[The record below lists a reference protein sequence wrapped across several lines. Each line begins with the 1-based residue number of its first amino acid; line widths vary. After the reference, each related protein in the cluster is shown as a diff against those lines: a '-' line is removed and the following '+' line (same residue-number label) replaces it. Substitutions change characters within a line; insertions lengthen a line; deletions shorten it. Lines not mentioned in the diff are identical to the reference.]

1 MIKKEVPMQHPRSA
15 TIRSDP
21 RQGGI
26 ISGLLFAGMMVF
38 LMMLVTG
45 AIVTRTVRVRT
56 ADGEH
61 RTNVAIDTPA
71 GRFHIRAGNHMS
83 GSVDGIPVY
92 PGAFS
97 AKDGGVNFE
106 WTSKDGDSDK
116 DLNIVGGEFRTKDSV
131 SQVAEFY
138 RRQLPSLMIV
148 SRHND
153 YVRLEYK
160 DGGFRRIISIEEHH
174 GETRIGVASIADRAS
189 N

>member
-1 MIKKEVPMQHPRSA
+1 MQHPDS
-15 TIRSDP
+15 

-38 LMMLVTG
+38 LIMLLAGV
-45 AIVTRTVRVRT
+45 IVTRTVRVHT
-56 ADGEH
+56 VDGEH

-71 GRFHIRAGNHMS
+71 GRFNIRAGNHMS
-83 GSVDGIPVY
+83 AGMDGIPVY
-92 PGAFS
+92 PGAFR

-116 DLNIVGGEFRTKDSV
+116 SVSLIGGEFRTRDSV
-131 SQVAEFY
+131 SQVVEFY

-153 YVRLEYK
+153 DVRLEYK
-160 DGGFRRIISIEEHH
+160 DGGFRRIISIEERD
-174 GETRIGVASIADRAS
+174 GETHIGVASIGDRAS

>member
-1 MIKKEVPMQHPRSA
+1 MRHPDSRH
-15 TIRSDP
+15 
-21 RQGGI
+21 GGI
-26 ISGLLFAGMMVF
+26 VSVVLFAGMMLF
-38 LMMLVTG
+38 LLMLVTG
-45 AIVTRTVRVRT
+45 SIVTRTVRVHT

-83 GSVDGIPVY
+83 GSMDGIPVY

-97 AKDGGVNFE
+97 VKDGGVNFE
-106 WTSKDGDSDK
+106 WASKDGDSDK
-116 DLNIVGGEFRTKDSV
+116 NLNIVGGEFRTKDSV
-131 SQVAEFY
+131 SQVVEFY

-153 YVRLEYK
+153 YVRFEYK
-160 DGGFRRIISIEEHH
+160 DGGFRRIVSIEEDH
-174 GETRIGVASIADRAS
+174 GETRIGVASIGDRAS